1 MDIRFID
8 SRYNELFRIPDGG
21 CIKINLN
28 NGEKLLGKCKY
39 IDDYHFT
46 MTQAGR
52 MYGDTYHIRQF
63 AEINEHKGNTVEPAE
78 ESEYLR
84 ESDVKFAERHSEEL
98 TADKFFKTGS
108 GFTEV
113 YYNPDAEAGGQIVYT
128 EISEENIKEAAQS
141 KQPRGFFDRLAEN
154 GRCYLIDAGA
164 PEFRGNLESFIN
176 RKADLEGCTKKTMD
190 GLKKVIGITPKHKDM
205 ER

>member
-8 SRYNELFRIPDGG
+8 SRYKELFRIPDGG

-28 NGEKLLGKCKY
+28 NGGTLLGKCKY

-46 MTQAGR
+46 LTQVGR
-52 MYGDTYHIRQF
+52 MYGETYHIRQF
-63 AEINEHKGNTVEPAE
+63 AEINERNGN
-78 ESEYLR
+78 
-84 ESDVKFAERHSEEL
+84 
-98 TADKFFKTGS
+98 
-108 GFTEV
+108 
-113 YYNPDAEAGGQIVYT
+113 
-128 EISEENIKEAAQS
+128 SEENIKEAAQS
-141 KQPRGFFDRLAEN
+141 KQPRDFFDRLSEN

-176 RKADLEGCTKKTMD
+176 RKADFEGCTKKTMD
-190 GLKKVIGITPKHKDM
+190 GLKKAIGIEPKHKDM